1 MKKLATIALACAAI
15 LTGCNADRLH
25 DAEAQNAQLKGD
37 LAETLA
43 TQDSLLV
50 LVNDI
55 SEGMSQIKDLEK
67 IISTPGSLN
76 GESASRKEQIRND
89 MIAIQQ
95 SLQERRQR
103 LAELEKKLEGMSGEN
118 STLKRTISNLKAQI
132 ADQQTEIATL
142 TNQLASANIKIEE
155 LTTTVTDL
163 NTKVDTLKSDVAA
176 ESAARAA
183 AEAAAVQSENELNT
197 CYYAIGSNKELKDR
211 GIIESGF
218 LRKTKIMRGDFD
230 MAYFTAADKRTLKE
244 IPTHSNKA
252 QVMTSQP
259 KESYIITEGAG
270 GQKVI
275 RITDPAKFWQLSNFL
290 VIKVD

>member
-1 MKKLATIALACAAI
+1 MKKIATLAIVAATL
-15 LTGCNADRLH
+15 LTGCNADKLRES
-25 DAEAQNAQLKGD
+25 EAQNAQLKGD

-55 SEGMSQIKDLEK
+55 SDGMSQIKDLEK
-67 IISTPGSLN
+67 IISTPGSLS
-76 GESASRKEQIRND
+76 GESTSRKEQIRND

-95 SLQERRQR
+95 ALQERRQR
-103 LAELEKKLEGMSGEN
+103 LAELEKKLEDAGGEN

-132 ADQQTEIATL
+132 ADQTTEIATL

-155 LTTTVTDL
+155 LTTTVNDL
-163 NTKVDTLKSDVAA
+163 NANVDSLRGNVAA
-176 ESAARAA
+176 EEAAKKA
-183 AEAAAVQSENELNT
+183 AEEEATAAINELNT
-197 CYYAIGSNKELKDR
+197 CYYAIGTNKELKER

-218 LRKTKIMRGDFD
+218 LRKTKIMKGDFD
-230 MAYFTAADKRTLKE
+230 MAYFTAADKRTLTE
-244 IPTHSNKA
+244 IATHSNKA
-252 QVMTSQP
+252 EIKTSQP
-259 KESYIITEGAG
+259 KDSYQIVDVN

-275 RITDPAKFWQLSNFL
+275 KITDPAKFWQLSNFL

>member
-1 MKKLATIALACAAI
+1 MKKFASILVVAAAV
-15 LTGCNADRLH
+15 LTGCNADKLR
-25 DAEAQNAQLKGD
+25 DAEAENSQLKGD
-37 LAETLA
+37 LRETLA

-55 SEGMSQIKDLEK
+55 TDGMNQIKDLEK

-95 SLQERRQR
+95 ALQERRER
-103 LAELEKKLEGMSGEN
+103 LAELEKKLEAQGGEN

-132 ADQQTEIATL
+132 ADQTTEIATL
-142 TNQLASANIKIEE
+142 TNQLAQANIKIEE
-155 LTTTVTDL
+155 LNTTVNNL
-163 NTKVDTLKSDVAA
+163 NANVDSLRTDVAA
-176 ESAARAA
+176 E
-183 AEAAAVQSENELNT
+183 EAAKIAAQAAQEQAVNELNT
-197 CYYAIGSNKELKDR
+197 VYYALGSKKELKEK
-211 GIIESGF
+211 GILESGF
-218 LRKTKIMRGDFD
+218 LRKTKVMKGDFD
-230 MAYFTAADKRTLKE
+230 QNYFTHADKRTLAE

-252 QVMTSQP
+252 EVMTSQP
-259 KESYIITEGAG
+259 KDSYTIVEQG

-275 RITDPAKFWQLSNFL
+275 RITNPAKFWQTSNYL